1 MNHSSRN
8 TARER
13 RPESDK
19 TRRDFGK
26 RALWVAP
33 ALTVLLAAS
42 SQPAAAAVGY
52 PSGFA
57 RPELGGTEV

>member
-1 MNHSSRN
+1 MTTPSRN
-8 TARER
+8 TASES
-13 RPESDK
+13 RPEGNR

-33 ALTVLLAAS
+33 ALTILLAAS

-52 PSGFA
+52 PNGI
-57 RPELGGTEV
+57 PKDV